1 VALVGATILL
11 VTVALSER
19 RFAPF
24 ACVALAVGL
33 VFGVNQWEAWYPAL
47 LLPLLLVVRTRWAQA
62 ALVFGFLQVV
72 IILSGL
78 PNEMRWINLWFQSV
92 WH

>member
-1 VALVGATILL
+1 
-11 VTVALSER
+11 
-19 RFAPF
+19 
-24 ACVALAVGL
+24 
-33 VFGVNQWEAWYPAL
+33 
-47 LLPLLLVVRTRWAQA
+47 VRTRWAQA